1 MATITFDAE
10 ELIGKLDAI
19 RSSQLPYA
27 GRRAMFQLATKLRKE
42 AWPAYARRTFTSGN
56 PVPFTT
62 GGPGIRNGG
71 LNAIADGLTVKID
84 LNRDAPG
91 GQDPAR
97 YLGPS
102 QKGGGQIYP
111 TRFSR
116 ALKARGT
123 MTGSFAYV
131 WPVTENKTAFAG
143 EINRYEN
150 VKPSFYSAV
159 LERLSGKTTEGG
171 KGTKYRGYRFFS
183 VPDGRSSRE
192 APQHLKPGIYR
203 VKAGGSPTMLFAYLK
218 RMPSI
223 SGHWSFE
230 DFARQESEALL
241 KEILPRTLEEALR

>member
-1 MATITFDAE
+1 MATIEFDAE
-10 ELIGKLDAI
+10 ALIGKLDAI

-42 AWPAYARRTFTSGN
+42 AWPAYARRNFTSGI

-71 LNAIADGLTVKID
+71 LNAIADGLTVNIN

-97 YLGPS
+97 YLAPS
-102 QKGGGQIYP
+102 QRGTSQVYP

-116 ALKARGT
+116 ALKAQGT
-123 MTGSFAYV
+123 MTSAYAYV
-131 WPVTENKTAFAG
+131 WPVTKNKTAFAG
-143 EINRYEN
+143 EINQYEN
-150 VKPSFYSAV
+150 VKPSFYSTV
-159 LERLSGKTTEGG
+159 LQRLSGKTTEGG
-171 KGTKYRGYRFFS
+171 KRTKYQGYRFFS
-183 VPDGRSSRE
+183 VPDGRSSRGKPE
-192 APQHLKPGIYR
+192 HLKPGIYR
-203 VKAGGSPTMLFAYLK
+203 VKAGGSPTMLFAYLSQ
-218 RMPSI
+218 MPTV
-223 SGHWSFE
+223 SGTWSFE